1 MSIPVPI
8 YVRPGTA
15 PVLAIGPGAMLGR
28 YQVQSHLA
36 SGGMAEIYLA
46 RAIGLE
52 GFERYVVV
60 KCIKPEHARDDRFVK
75 MFIDEARVSAHLHH
89 QNIAQV
95 YDIGQEGGAYYFA
108 MEYLHGEN
116 ARDLLH
122 KVAVARGEVPL
133 EHALT
138 IVCGAAAGLHYAHE
152 KRVGEGQHLGIV
164 HRDVSPSNIVVTFD
178 GAVKV
183 VDFGIAKAAT
193 RMTETQSGNLKG
205 KIAYMSPEQCR
216 GGALDRRSDVFA
228 LGIVLYELTTVTRLF
243 RGASDYMMMNKIVNG
258 EIDRPSARRAGYPP
272 ELEAIVMR
280 ALANKA
286 EDRFASAAEMRDAL
300 VTFAKGAGVPLST
313 IGLERYV
320 RDLFGERPE
329 PWANTPTPTP
339 ASEPTPM
346 PGPPAYV
353 PSGTVT
359 SHGSLAM
366 SAVAVPATPRARST
380 RSAIVLSG
388 AVLLSGAL
396 ISAAL
401 VFDQWRST
409 GTRAERAVGPV
420 LQPVTE
426 PETQPE
432 PEPQSQPEPQP
443 QRQPQPPSV
452 AAPTLEIDAGVAPM
466 PVPAPA
472 PDVTPEPEPA
482 SSSSRSSRSRRSRAP
497 SPSSSP
503 SSVPAP
509 ASSAA
514 PSTTPQAPDAGAS
527 LRDPKR
533 LLPED

>member
-1 MSIPVPI
+1 MSVPVPI
-8 YVRPGTA
+8 YVRPSTA

-60 KCIKPEHARDDRFVK
+60 KCIKPEHARDERFVK

-116 ARDLLH
+116 VRDLLH

-133 EHALT
+133 EHALS

-152 KRVGEGQHLGIV
+152 KRGGDGQSLGIV

-216 GGALDRRSDVFA
+216 GGGVDRRSDVFA

-243 RGASDYMMMNKIVNG
+243 RGGSDYMMMNKIVNG
-258 EIDRPSARRAGYPP
+258 EIERPSARRAGYPP

-280 ALANKA
+280 ALATKA
-286 EDRFASAAEMRDAL
+286 EDRYASAAEMRDAL

-320 RDLFGERPE
+320 RELFGERPE

-339 ASEPTPM
+339 ASEPTPT
-346 PGPPAYV
+346 PVPPLYV

-359 SHGSLAM
+359 SHGSLAL
-366 SAVAVPATPRARST
+366 SAVAVPVTPAPRARGM
-380 RSAIVLSG
+380 RSALVLSA

-396 ISAAL
+396 ISGAL
-401 VFDQWRST
+401 MFDEWRSST
-409 GTRAERAVGPV
+409 PSRAHAPA
-420 LQPVTE
+420 TE
-426 PETQPE
+426 TPS
-432 PEPQSQPEPQP
+432 EPQPQPQPQPEPQP
-443 QRQPQPPSV
+443 PVV
-452 AAPTLEIDAGVAPM
+452 AVPAIETDAGVDVVAPD
-466 PVPAPA
+466 PAPA
-472 PDVTPEPEPA
+472 SDTKP
-482 SSSSRSSRSRRSRAP
+482 SSRSRRSR
-497 SPSSSP
+497 SSSP
-503 SSVPAP
+503 SPPSASSPPSPSAQPPAP
-509 ASSAA
+509 V
-514 PSTTPQAPDAGAS
+514 DAGAS